1 MTIDQ
6 ISLAST
12 NGHRPAPAPAPRRRR
27 AAQQPPGFINLARIA
42 SLAITI
48 AIAAASFALSF
59 STLRDLAL
67 HAGYSPSLAWVWPLT
82 IDATIVQSTAA
93 IVTLAGYS
101 SQRRHRQFF
110 WAVLAAAATTSVA
123 GNVLHALLPHDLP
136 PVVAAV
142 IAAIPPLSLLA
153 TTHGLAVLVKFRP
166 PARQAQP

>member
-1 MTIDQ
+1 MTIDHQ
-6 ISLAST
+6 LALAST
-12 NGHRPAPAPAPRRRR
+12 NGHGTVAPAPPRRRR
-27 AAQQPPGFINLARIA
+27 AAQPAGFINLARIA

-67 HAGYSPSLAWVWPLT
+67 HAGYSSSLAWVWPLT
-82 IDATIVQSTAA
+82 IDATIVQSTSA

-101 SQRRHRQFF
+101 TQAKHRRFF
-110 WAVLAAAATTSVA
+110 WCVLAAAATTSVA

-166 PARQAQP
+166 PARQVTS